1 MRSIVASEFA
11 DLFSKFKKLTE
22 FAESASSAI
31 NNHVQTIAIAVDR
44 GIKQAAW
51 IEVASE
57 DSWLFKL
64 LNRFVELFLLIL
76 PDFWDRRKSL
86 TNSSFFSA
94 NKR

>member
-57 DSWLFKL
+57 DSWLFRL
-64 LNRFVELFLLIL
+64 LNQSICRIIFINLARFLRSSKI
-76 PDFWDRRKSL
+76 PDEFII
-86 TNSSFFSA
+86 FFG
-94 NKR
+94 K